1 MLVKLLE
8 PVLELSKIVDLILQQ
23 LDLILLLHSTA
34 HPSVLELAHLVHARH
49 DLLLRL
55 VILLGLRHVFGFV
68 DDFDR
73 GNVCAI

>member
-1 MLVKLLE
+1 MLVELLE

-23 LDLILLLHSTA
+23 LDLILLFHSAT

-55 VILLGLRHVFGFV
+55 VILLGLRHVFRFV
-68 DDFDR
+68 DDFNR